1 MRIVALLALG
11 ALAGCGGGAEPAAQ
25 NDTRRLTDQIEK
37 QRALIEQQT
46 ENGTAAI
53 EQALENEQAIIFEN
67 RGNLLNE
74 ASNGA
79 TAETPPEK
87 AAPAR

>member
-1 MRIVALLALG
+1 MRKAALLAPLLL
-11 ALAGCGGGAEPAAQ
+11 LAGCNGDAPVPQ
-25 NDTRRLTDQIEK
+25 NDSKRVNDQIEN
-37 QRALIEQQT
+37 QAAQIMRQA

-53 EQALENEQAIIFEN
+53 EQALENEQAVIFEN

-74 ASNGA
+74 TGGNSAVNQ
-79 TAETPPEK
+79 